1 MQFCLSIIYKRGKE
15 MDKIKSIIIAVL
27 VLISFN
33 LSAQSPNELKQKAE
47 EEIKAEDAYW
57 NAVSNMYRCIIFDP
71 INKGTY
77 IPCFCYPLLAPVWVH
92 TFISLDGNLRVNIFY
107 DDNGKVGDIFYA
119 AIVKSYGAAKF
130 TEDTDTV
137 APSIEMKLENENLMF
152 IQDEFDPYRFDIVI
166 W

>member
-1 MQFCLSIIYKRGKE
+1 MN
-15 MDKIKSIIIAVL
+15 KIKSAIIAVL

-33 LSAQSPNELKQKAE
+33 LNAQSLDNLRHEAE
-47 EEIKAEDAYW
+47 EEAYW
-57 NAVSNMYRCIIFDP
+57 NRITTMYRCILFDS

-77 IPCFCYPLLAPVWVH
+77 IPCFCYPLLDRVWVR

-107 DDNGKVGDIFYA
+107 DNNGKVGDIFYS

-137 APSIEMKLENENLMF
+137 APSIEMKLDNGNLMF
-152 IQDEFDPYRFDIVI
+152 IQDETDLYKFDILM